1 MSVDNRY
8 LQLEKNLVS
17 IIISADFPRKK
28 IKQMS
33 HFCMYAPQL
42 KVLGKVL
49 VQALK
54 WAGFVI
60 QMVKVLCRVRETDT
74 EYQSCMSII

>member
-1 MSVDNRY
+1 
-8 LQLEKNLVS
+8 
-17 IIISADFPRKK
+17 
-28 IKQMS
+28 
-33 HFCMYAPQL
+33 MYTTQL
-42 KVLGKVL
+42 KVLGKVKISFG

-74 EYQSCMSII
+74 EYQSCMSTLQKG

>member
-1 MSVDNRY
+1 
-8 LQLEKNLVS
+8 
-17 IIISADFPRKK
+17 
-28 IKQMS
+28 MS

-74 EYQSCMSII
+74 EYQSCMSTLQKG